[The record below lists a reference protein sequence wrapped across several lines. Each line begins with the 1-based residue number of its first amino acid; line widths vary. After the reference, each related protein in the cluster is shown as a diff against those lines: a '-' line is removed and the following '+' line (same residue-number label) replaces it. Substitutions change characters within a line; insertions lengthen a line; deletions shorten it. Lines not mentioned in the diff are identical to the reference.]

1 MNYFVEL
8 VAPWLL
14 LLPCFP
20 LRRLGGM
27 IQIIF
32 QAILISSGNLSFL
45 NWLTAVPAITCLD
58 DAVLGRLF
66 SLTWKEMA
74 SHATY
79 MARVSWSRQLVSL
92 LFGVTIA
99 ALSLPVVKN
108 LRSKQQLMNASFDPL
123 RLVNSYGAFGTV
135 DEVREEF
142 IVSAASDLESPW
154 REYQFKVKP
163 GDVMRKPRFISP
175 YHYRLDWQFW
185 IASTIQSIEYSP
197 WIYPFLLRLLEQDP
211 GVLGL
216 LDSDPFEGEPEG
228 PKFIRVDKYRYEFHK
243 PDRLNNEEQPYWTR
257 ELIGRVFPRQGVAT
271 LETLRGNVLQ
281 ISTT

>member
-1 MNYFVEL
+1 
-8 VAPWLL
+8 
-14 LLPCFP
+14 
-20 LRRLGGM
+20 
-27 IQIIF
+27 
-32 QAILISSGNLSFL
+32 
-45 NWLTAVPAITCLD
+45 LD

-66 SLTWKEMA
+66 SLPWKEMA

-79 MARVSWSRQLVSL
+79 MARASWSRQLVSL
-92 LFGVTIA
+92 LFGATIA

-108 LRSKQQLMNASFDPL
+108 LRSKEQLMNASFDPL
-123 RLVNSYGAFGTV
+123 RLVNSYGAFGIV

-185 IASTIQSIEYSP
+185 IASTIQSINYSP
-197 WIYPFLLRLLEQDP
+197 WIYSFLFRLLEQDP
-211 GVLGL
+211 GVLSL

-228 PKFIRVDKYRYEFHK
+228 PKFIRVDNYRYEFHK

-257 ELIGRVFPRQGVAT
+257 EWIGRVFPRQGVAT
-271 LETLRGNVLQ
+271 LER
-281 ISTT
+281 IKESYFR